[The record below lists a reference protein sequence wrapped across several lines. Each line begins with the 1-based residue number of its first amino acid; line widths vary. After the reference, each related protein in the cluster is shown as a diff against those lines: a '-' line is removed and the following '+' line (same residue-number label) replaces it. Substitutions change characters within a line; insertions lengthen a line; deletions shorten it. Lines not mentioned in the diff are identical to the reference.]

1 MSADAPSVLPLHCE
15 IQHYAWGQAGSIS
28 ALIGATPT
36 GEPEAE
42 LWMGAHPKAPSLLDG
57 GQTLLDAI
65 SASPATLLGERVDHD
80 FGQLPFLFKVLAAEI
95 PLSIQAHPSL
105 ERAKAGFV
113 DENEK
118 GIAIDAP
125 DRTYRDPNHKPEL
138 ICALTPFEAKCGFR
152 SLAGTRALFDAL
164 DHPHLDPVRKILGED
179 PHPNENDTLRRVLAF
194 LLGRPPVEATQM
206 ADAVAARAAEL
217 VTERHEIC
225 KQFGP
230 DLEACARVAAAFP
243 GDIGGVVALL
253 LNHVVLAPG
262 EALYLGSGNL
272 HAYLHGVGI
281 ELMANSDNVLRGGLT
296 PKHIDIDELLAVVE
310 YQPID
315 VPIQR
320 PTGAVHTYESPVPEF
335 ALTRIELSA
344 TPVDIEGPAIVL
356 ITTGEGQLGRATI
369 SAGHPHFVSASCGSL
384 SLSGK
389 GLAWAAG
396 VGASLAP
403 VL

>member
-1 MSADAPSVLPLHCE
+1 MSADAPSVFPLHCE
-15 IQHYAWGQAGSIS
+15 IQHYAWGQPGSIS

-42 LWMGAHPKAPSLLDG
+42 LWMGAHPKAPSALDG

-65 SASPATLLGERVDHD
+65 SADPAALLGERVDHA

-105 ERAKAGFV
+105 ERAVAGFA
-113 DENEK
+113 DENER

-152 SLAGTRALFDAL
+152 PLAGTRALFDAL
-164 DHPHLDPVRKILGED
+164 DHPALVPVRDLLAANQN
-179 PHPNENDTLRRVLAF
+179 PNESDTLREVLAF
-194 LLGRPPVEATQM
+194 LLGPDADASLM
-206 ADAVAARAAEL
+206 ADAVATRAAEL
-217 VTERHEIC
+217 VAEGHEIC
-225 KQFGP
+225 EQFGP
-230 DLEACARVAAAFP
+230 DLDACARVADAFP

-296 PKHIDIDELLAVVE
+296 PKHIDIDELLAVVD
-310 YQPID
+310 YRPID
-315 VPIQR
+315 VPIQH
-320 PTGAVHTYESPVPEF
+320 PIGAVHTYVSPVPEF

-344 TPVDIEGPAIVL
+344 TPVDVEGPAIVL
-356 ITTGEGQLGRATI
+356 ITTGEAQLGRATI
-369 SAGHPHFVSASCGSL
+369 SAGHPHYVSASCGSMPL
-384 SLSGK
+384 TGN